1 MNPEEENLINVNNEP
16 PPGETKDWKELTAF
30 DPNAFDLTYAK
41 PMSAYREEVDERFDK
56 EEEAQIQRFKRADFL
71 ASRMNSQMKDYKPDV
86 TMFSGQ
92 EEFDL
97 YKTWKSGGSIEP
109 KLTLEEDVED
119 KVQLLDLDIDPDKT
133 NLYYNQRSDNT
144 FVRKYYNASEL
155 NSLGVNVSDFQ
166 GWLSKNGFVDEFR
179 KDVEGG
185 VFKAGS
191 GVGISADARATGQ
204 DNLDVAKE
212 RVLDTRLSQYMN
224 SVNKKLDAKAFHQ
237 DYTENPEKYKEFKSF
252 KDAYESYEIE
262 NGQSTLFDYEKLDSY
277 REKQFANLSWRTK
290 QIIKDQLE
298 FSKEREDQ
306 SDARGFFEGA
316 SEFVKETG
324 VGFLDAADETAT
336 WLQDKI
342 GVFGFDEV
350 AKQKRYA
357 KMEQEALDPQ
367 KNLQYLR
374 VSGKSLKYNGKTY
387 LKDSEG
393 RLYDTD
399 NNLAVGQTM
408 SEKEKSK
415 ISNLIDINGV
425 EDSDYS
431 TRGFTNVAG
440 NVMGNIAFQVLGT
453 KGIGA
458 ARLATSARYISG
470 VNKLRAARGLAPMTT
485 RATSKIGFVSTKGT
499 FGKKLPFDAR
509 TVDASVFQTM
519 YGAQT
524 GYESTITAAK
534 QAGLSDE
541 VAEKLANRA
550 QLEMGVLY
558 GLTGPI
564 NPRIPMLNKL
574 DDWLVNSKAIN
585 EAISNFSS
593 TGSQKAFSKSLSGSV
608 SKLLPNTAK
617 TKAFFSEGLKET
629 VQENIQ
635 QAGEVFLVNED
646 INREAGFELLEANYS
661 VDDFIST
668 SILSMSTA
676 GLMAG
681 FSTPGFKQSPQSR
694 LTNLYE
700 LSKNPKKTKKL
711 LDFAVNKGKIT
722 QDDAV
727 KILEQA
733 EAVGKYAAPKW
744 MLNHSQEYIDVALI
758 QQKID
763 KLESQKKPIKNNETF
778 SKNVD
783 NQIQKLKDEQNDILQ
798 PIIEGQIKKDV
809 ETVASETAKIEGV
822 EGETIVLE
830 TDEDFKKYNIDPTQ
844 SDNAFFTAKDGN
856 IYINLKKAAREADI
870 SAPSHEL
877 LHKIVSSQFKSKDG
891 KLDPKMDKV
900 INEFKQVLKDKG
912 VFEIVNKRLQGYRNE
927 KTRLEG
933 LAKKGALTDEEL
945 KTATSGL
952 DVDGIDSDEW
962 LTQFFKLTA
971 EGNINFSDLNES
983 TWLNLGKKI
992 LNFVKSKLNISPK
1005 KLEFTSGKQVFDFI
1019 VDYEKGI
1026 SEGKLTEE
1034 AKAGLRQFEKTTAEK
1049 KSLSLL
1055 ENINNLVPK
1064 NVSTKEEFQSR
1075 EVFNPIFNATQPGG
1089 AIYNY
1094 VNSRALSKEE
1104 AEITLEGVVDRLINF
1119 DPAAVRKTAS
1129 GDPITFGEFLFAN
1142 ARFSKLDAKKRLA
1155 IESERQAESLDTE
1168 EARQVAEPAAETTTT
1183 EAPRVEYKNLV
1194 ESKVLPTEMVAK
1206 VQDKILLITKTL
1218 KSRIDAATSINK
1230 TVTPLMSEIKKE
1242 IGKQADIEFKKMLGA
1257 KRGGELRNN
1266 FLKLKKPI
1274 LENMTTTWLM
1284 QGMPFAIQKSVDG
1297 KFTSDWEGKKID
1309 RESVGT
1315 DKAGR
1320 TSGAQ
1325 LVRRLPNAAN
1335 KITDEQF
1342 LTYMFK
1348 GDEVIRGRKE
1358 ALAKALAEEYAFDVY
1373 NEEFKN
1379 PNSEIVEAFKDNQS
1393 RLGAQLFDN
1402 YIQEFS
1408 KQAERGSV
1416 KRSMSLNAAERSVLV
1431 DSKNVGP
1438 IMKEIRALEMG
1449 LKFTEASAKK
1459 IIINGYKDKGIEESK
1474 LKEIAKEYAASL
1486 KKYVDSRE
1494 TIGTQLDLTR
1504 FIKNHIDQKEIKA
1517 SGEKNIA
1524 NITGFAETFDEVF
1537 DGKFVNISDD
1547 RGVQEANR
1555 ATTQEYTHKL
1565 IDEGGESGFIN
1576 AFKFMK
1582 GHTATAYVIGGK
1594 RAQYFSGLK
1603 DLIDNVFN
1611 THSNIEITY
1620 TIPEGG
1626 KLKITSVKYN
1636 GKAIESFNEKVKQP
1650 SQTVK
1655 GTKAEFI
1662 EDFDYR
1668 KKEADAA
1675 FDFMI
1680 DYLTFIKSKND
1691 PLLWVSTMKSLDSNM
1706 KTMLKAAANVE
1717 YYFVGDYKG
1726 ELVYEHMVPTNHM
1739 MIELTN
1745 HFWNKKVNLDA
1756 LKESYTVGIVPKIM
1770 DKNINVQF
1778 KSTMPINY
1786 ILGQLHQTYRYYN
1799 KGTLGGKNIFALE
1812 KLGGENVGEIFGEGW
1827 VKFNSNLQAGAIA
1840 KANKNKIQ
1848 QKALNNARKRSYSEN
1863 PKGISVY
1870 DFDDTLAF
1878 SKSQI
1883 IVKKDGKTF
1892 KINAAQFAKQGE
1904 TLLAE
1909 GAEFDFSEFNKVVKG
1924 QPGPLIPRIQK
1935 AIDKFGNN
1943 NIFILTARPVA
1954 SESAIHAFM
1963 KGLGIDIPRVN
1974 ITGLAN
1980 STAQAKADWMV
1991 GKVAEGFNDFYF
2003 VDDAIK
2009 NVQAVKDVLENFDV
2023 KSKVQQAVANR
2034 KRSMSSDLN
2043 EMIERNKGVRAETTY
2058 SKVLAR
2064 KKGAQKGKFR
2074 LFVPYSA
2081 EDFKGLTSYTL
2092 AGKGKQG
2099 EADQRLF
2106 DQNLILPYTRGI
2118 AAMEGATQALKNDY
2132 KNLLSMF
2139 GLKKQLPKKIGGTDF
2154 TTDQAIRVYLWD
2166 QQGFDI
2172 PNISKRDQNKLSKL
2186 VAKDPD
2192 LVGFAE
2198 GLMAVSKKDNWV
2210 NPKEHWDV
2218 GSILK
2223 DLNDITDNVN
2233 RKEYLAEFIEN
2244 VDEMFNQTNLNKLEA
2259 IYGTNYVDA
2268 LQDSIRRMKSGSNS
2282 PRSAGKIEQKWLNW
2296 VNNSVG
2302 TIMFF
2307 NRRSAL
2313 LQMLSFTNF
2322 INWSDNNPAK
2332 AAAAFAN
2339 QPLYWKNWVKIF
2351 NSDKLKERRGG
2362 LKSDIQE
2369 SEIANQAKNSKD
2381 KAAAVVSYLL
2391 KIGFTPTQIADS
2403 FAIATGGSTFL
2414 INRTKKY
2421 EKQGLSK
2428 KEAEAKAF
2436 EDFGRISDETQ
2447 QSGDPML
2454 ISQQQSSHLGRLI
2467 LAFQNT
2473 PMQYVRLMKKAGK
2486 DIVNRRGSD
2495 VENLSKIAYYGFVQ
2509 NLIFSSLQSAL
2520 FALIPGFDDEEEDDA
2535 KLEDKA
2541 IRTANSM
2548 VDTILRGTGIAGAVI
2563 ATLKN
2568 AIMRY
2573 KKEDEKGFT
2582 ADQTYTMLELANLS
2596 PPIGSKLRKVYSAIQ
2611 TRKFNKDVI
2620 DYMGMHVKLDGK
2632 LNPSPNYEIIANI
2645 SSAVANIPADR
2656 LLSEIKSINEAFD
2669 SRNTS
2674 YQRAALA
2681 LGWRTWDVNV
2691 KNEEQDLIKT
2701 YFKQQRKELGKKKAA
2716 EKRKAKKQEEIN
2728 KLKAMTPEERIE
2740 YKAKQYKK
2748 KSESARK
2755 ASETRRK
2762 NKLGS

>member
-1 MNPEEENLINVNNEP
+1 MFETEDGIVNVDSLSLEDQIVFFERYPNAKLVKEEDLKIVARENPTAAKPSDMQFGSDVEEIKLKSDVDMAKIREDVRVAEIRTTKPKSIELEEFEEIYEEDRDKRINEFRQAEFYASRDSNVIPTQDGYVIGEASKDKFDNDETWKDYQKWVESGRIETYDELDLDFQIEKQYELNDLNIDLDKTNIYYNPQKNTSFVDTHYDAELLEKMNVNIDDFQGLLNKKGLTEDFSKKINRGTFDEKSVEQGKRENLLLSKEMLLSTYLDIYLNDIDEKANKKAFIEEYNYNKNKYKDFETFDEAYSSFIKEKGGKFTTFNLDAYTEYQTKALP
-16 PPGETKDWKELTAF
+16 NLSKAASQLDKDQALLMDKRSKQSNAEGAIRGLGETAYEGGAMFVSGAKELTMWLNDIFPTPISTKVNEQKRLIQMAEQYK
-30 DPNAFDLTYAK
+30 DAK
-41 PMSAYREEVDERFDK
+41 
-56 EEEAQIQRFKRADFL
+56 
-71 ASRMNSQMKDYKPDV
+71 N
-86 TMFSGQ
+86 
-92 EEFDL
+92 
-97 YKTWKSGGSIEP
+97 
-109 KLTLEEDVED
+109 KL
-119 KVQLLDLDIDPDKT
+119 
-133 NLYYNQRSDNT
+133 
-144 FVRKYYNASEL
+144 
-155 NSLGVNVSDFQ
+155 
-166 GWLSKNGFVDEFR
+166 
-179 KDVEGG
+179 
-185 VFKAGS
+185 
-191 GVGISADARATGQ
+191 
-204 DNLDVAKE
+204 
-212 RVLDTRLSQYMN
+212 QYMN
-224 SVNKKLDAKAFHQ
+224 
-237 DYTENPEKYKEFKSF
+237 
-252 KDAYESYEIE
+252 
-262 NGQSTLFDYEKLDSY
+262 
-277 REKQFANLSWRTK
+277 
-290 QIIKDQLE
+290 
-298 FSKEREDQ
+298 
-306 SDARGFFEGA
+306 
-316 SEFVKETG
+316 
-324 VGFLDAADETAT
+324 
-336 WLQDKI
+336 
-342 GVFGFDEV
+342 
-350 AKQKRYA
+350 
-357 KMEQEALDPQ
+357 
-367 KNLQYLR
+367 
-374 VSGKSLKYNGKTY
+374 VSGKSVDYNGVNY
-387 LKDSEG
+387 LKDDNGTLYNTTTGLTIGESISDEEKQKILDKIDKEG
-393 RLYDTD
+393 VDDFDFSL
-399 NNLAVGQTM
+399 
-408 SEKEKSK
+408 
-415 ISNLIDINGV
+415 
-425 EDSDYS
+425 
-431 TRGFTNVAG
+431 RGFSNFAG
-440 NVMGNIAFQVLGT
+440 AVLGDVAFQILGT
-453 KGIGA
+453 KGVTG
-458 ARLATSARYISG
+458 ARLAASTKALAKANGFKNVAQFKNFQKLAYMPKVKNAGTFGVKLPMDARYID
-470 VNKLRAARGLAPMTT
+470 AAFAQGIQGAF
-485 RATSKIGFVSTKGT
+485 KGYNST
-499 FGKKLPFDAR
+499 LL
-509 TVDASVFQTM
+509 
-519 YGAQT
+519 
-524 GYESTITAAK
+524 EAK
-534 QAGLSDE
+534 RAGLTDSE
-541 VAEKLANRA
+541 AEKLANSA
-550 QLEMGVLY
+550 SLQLGVLY
-558 GLTGPI
+558 TLTGPI
-564 NPRIPMLNKL
+564 NPKLPMINKL
-574 DDWLVNSKAIN
+574 DDWLLGKSVINDALKSYVKTGSKKVFNESLGNSIKKLIPTKRSAIRVFNEGFKEFGQEDIQQRAENFVINRSINN
-585 EAISNFSS
+585 EA
-593 TGSQKAFSKSLSGSV
+593 GM
-608 SKLLPNTAK
+608 
-617 TKAFFSEGLKET
+617 
-629 VQENIQ
+629 
-635 QAGEVFLVNED
+635 
-646 INREAGFELLEANYS
+646 ELLKADYS
-661 VDDFIST
+661 VDDFIGT
-668 SILSMSTA
+668 SVLSFSIGSLTSG
-676 GLMAG
+676 GLRI
-681 FSTPGFKQSPQSR
+681 PGFKSDPHAR
-694 LTNLYE
+694 LRNLYE
-700 LSKNPKKTKKL
+700 VSLNPEKSKRMLAVAVSKGTISQEVADDIMEQATAVGLGLKKAPSFMGLTPDLMIEWSQKYSELQQELKKKEELHESGHDLDKIAKINLELKDIVERAREEVAVERIEKDASTVGKIQKKL
-711 LDFAVNKGKIT
+711 GI
-722 QDDAV
+722 
-727 KILEQA
+727 
-733 EAVGKYAAPKW
+733 
-744 MLNHSQEYIDVALI
+744 
-758 QQKID
+758 
-763 KLESQKKPIKNNETF
+763 
-778 SKNVD
+778 
-783 NQIQKLKDEQNDILQ
+783 
-798 PIIEGQIKKDV
+798 
-809 ETVASETAKIEGV
+809 
-822 EGETIVLE
+822 GETIVLRN
-830 TDEDFKKYNIDPTQ
+830 DQDFKNNNVTKEDIG
-844 SDNAFFTAKDGN
+844 NALFKSKEGK
-856 IYINLKKAAREADI
+856 IYVNLSAAVANFDI

-877 LHKIVSSQFKSKDG
+877 LHQIISQEFTSKDG
-891 KLDPKMDKV
+891 ELDPRVKKV
-900 INEFKQVLKDKG
+900 VDDFKQVLKNKG
-912 VFEIVNKRLQGYRNE
+912 VFSKVDDRMKVYRDKADEIRREGQD
-927 KTRLEG
+927 EG
-933 LAKKGALTDEEL
+933 LSEAEIQVKIKEFG
-945 KTATSGL
+945 GL
-952 DVDGIDSDEW
+952 DIDNVDSDEW
-962 LTQFFKLTA
+962 ITQFFSLVSEGEIKFDELGEKTWLQIGKEILETLAVKLGVNADKLKFNSGQEVFDFVLDYEKAISKGKLTA
-971 EGNINFSDLNES
+971 KARRGLKDF
-983 TWLNLGKKI
+983 KKD
-992 LNFVKSKLNISPK
+992 KS
-1005 KLEFTSGKQVFDFI
+1005 
-1019 VDYEKGI
+1019 EK
-1026 SEGKLTEE
+1026 
-1034 AKAGLRQFEKTTAEK
+1034 R
-1049 KSLSLL
+1049 SLSLL

-1119 DPAAVRKTAS
+1119 DPAAIRKTAS

-1194 ESKVLPTEMVAK
+1194 ESRVLPNEMVAK

-1416 KRSMSLNAAERSVLV
+1416 KRSISLNAAERSVLV

-1582 GHTATAYVIGGK
+1582 GHTATAYVVGGK

-1745 HFWNKKVNLDA
+1745 HFWNKKVDLDA

-1827 VKFNSNLQAGAIA
+1827 VKFNSNLQVGAIA

-1883 IVKKDGKTF
+1883 IVKKDDKTF

-1963 KGLGIDIPRVN
+1963 KGLGIDIPR
-1974 ITGLAN
+1974 A
-1980 STAQAKADWMV
+1980 
-1991 GKVAEGFNDFYF
+1991 
-2003 VDDAIK
+2003 
-2009 NVQAVKDVLENFDV
+2009 
-2023 KSKVQQAVANR
+2023 
-2034 KRSMSSDLN
+2034 
-2043 EMIERNKGVRAETTY
+2043 
-2058 SKVLAR
+2058 
-2064 KKGAQKGKFR
+2064 
-2074 LFVPYSA
+2074 
-2081 EDFKGLTSYTL
+2081 
-2092 AGKGKQG
+2092 
-2099 EADQRLF
+2099 
-2106 DQNLILPYTRGI
+2106 
-2118 AAMEGATQALKNDY
+2118 
-2132 KNLLSMF
+2132 
-2139 GLKKQLPKKIGGTDF
+2139 
-2154 TTDQAIRVYLWD
+2154 
-2166 QQGFDI
+2166 
-2172 PNISKRDQNKLSKL
+2172 
-2186 VAKDPD
+2186 
-2192 LVGFAE
+2192 
-2198 GLMAVSKKDNWV
+2198 
-2210 NPKEHWDV
+2210 
-2218 GSILK
+2218 
-2223 DLNDITDNVN
+2223 
-2233 RKEYLAEFIEN
+2233 
-2244 VDEMFNQTNLNKLEA
+2244 
-2259 IYGTNYVDA
+2259 
-2268 LQDSIRRMKSGSNS
+2268 
-2282 PRSAGKIEQKWLNW
+2282 
-2296 VNNSVG
+2296 
-2302 TIMFF
+2302 
-2307 NRRSAL
+2307 
-2313 LQMLSFTNF
+2313 
-2322 INWSDNNPAK
+2322 
-2332 AAAAFAN
+2332 
-2339 QPLYWKNWVKIF
+2339 
-2351 NSDKLKERRGG
+2351 
-2362 LKSDIQE
+2362 
-2369 SEIANQAKNSKD
+2369 
-2381 KAAAVVSYLL
+2381 
-2391 KIGFTPTQIADS
+2391 
-2403 FAIATGGSTFL
+2403 
-2414 INRTKKY
+2414 
-2421 EKQGLSK
+2421 
-2428 KEAEAKAF
+2428 
-2436 EDFGRISDETQ
+2436 
-2447 QSGDPML
+2447 
-2454 ISQQQSSHLGRLI
+2454 
-2467 LAFQNT
+2467 
-2473 PMQYVRLMKKAGK
+2473 
-2486 DIVNRRGSD
+2486 
-2495 VENLSKIAYYGFVQ
+2495 
-2509 NLIFSSLQSAL
+2509 
-2520 FALIPGFDDEEEDDA
+2520 
-2535 KLEDKA
+2535 
-2541 IRTANSM
+2541 
-2548 VDTILRGTGIAGAVI
+2548 
-2563 ATLKN
+2563 
-2568 AIMRY
+2568 
-2573 KKEDEKGFT
+2573 
-2582 ADQTYTMLELANLS
+2582 
-2596 PPIGSKLRKVYSAIQ
+2596 
-2611 TRKFNKDVI
+2611 
-2620 DYMGMHVKLDGK
+2620 
-2632 LNPSPNYEIIANI
+2632 
-2645 SSAVANIPADR
+2645 
-2656 LLSEIKSINEAFD
+2656 
-2669 SRNTS
+2669 
-2674 YQRAALA
+2674 
-2681 LGWRTWDVNV
+2681 
-2691 KNEEQDLIKT
+2691 
-2701 YFKQQRKELGKKKAA
+2701 
-2716 EKRKAKKQEEIN
+2716 
-2728 KLKAMTPEERIE
+2728 
-2740 YKAKQYKK
+2740 
-2748 KSESARK
+2748 
-2755 ASETRRK
+2755 
-2762 NKLGS
+2762 